1 MMKTITEYRPMISS
15 EMAAHGERRSIRRR
29 QLLLNAALVT
39 GYCIVGFGMICDT
52 GFMPWRWQFWS
63 MFGPVFVAGEITI
76 HALRR

>member
-1 MMKTITEYRPMISS
+1 MKTITEYRPMIFS

-39 GYCIVGFGMICDT
+39 GYSALGLGIICST
-52 GFMPWRWQFWS
+52 GYMPWHWQFWL
-63 MFGPVFVAGEITI
+63 MFAPVFVAGEAVV